1 MNIIQ
6 ILNEGKKERLID
18 KFRPQLEGLSDDAIS
33 LAEQIIDN
41 DPSVTK
47 KYSEWGIKKF
57 IDTVKNPTWNFQSKP
72 PITIASTAWT
82 RVKMYHDIVENL
94 SPEKVEK
101 MFNFLELDDHFSS
114 EETEKKI
121 KSKPK
126 DINSF
131 DTIQDLL
138 YFVEQYDE
146 FLKVADDEKQI
157 KKESERIYED
167 DRFLIIRPL
176 SYKSSRYYGANTT
189 WCTTNKDDD
198 DCFNKNTSRGKLY
211 YILDKK
217 STNRTYGKMALLVPH
232 GKGAIEI
239 YNQKDQAETYSFL
252 LDRFEPIK
260 EKIIELVSKSN
271 DYETLK
277 KVKQNPKL
285 GTIESLNSDYFYK
298 FIGDKVVFN
307 FKGEIESY
315 LSFFRDAVGDD
326 TLGRYSIY
334 DQSFLVTTG
343 HNNWMFQNPN
353 GDFFYDTGKFDDDMS
368 EGYPLYSLT
377 SEQIDILKAII
388 EILQPQLLSSFEGND
403 IKRDDLKSV
412 ADFIKDNLPDLYESF
427 SYAYSDAE
435 DKSLHRGF
443 LDYIES
449 DICDIYEDIG
459 LKKVENSE
467 CFWRYEISV
476 DKLLEFYEDDL
487 ESNKNFPVEQVL
499 ENQVLGNL
507 ELNEYPYEMND
518 VYRDDDIFRH
528 HFDDDMERALEKEL
542 DRVESDES
550 LILDSKQY
558 KRISNYIENKFGFN
572 TPHKIKS
579 ADEETIILFNGVD
592 PKTNKV
598 KFTLVKDDEEKK
610 GSAKLETII
619 KLLTNYTLF
628 DPF

>member
-6 ILNEGKKERLID
+6 VLNEGKKERLID

-57 IDTVKNPTWNFQSKP
+57 IDTVKNPTWNFLGKV

-82 RVKMYHDIVENL
+82 RAKMYHDIVEQL

-101 MFNFLELDDHFSS
+101 MFNFLELEGHFSS
-114 EETEKKI
+114 EETENKI

-138 YFVEQYDE
+138 YFIEQYDE

-176 SYKSSRYYGANTT
+176 SHKSSCYYGANTT
-189 WCTTNKDDD
+189 WCTTTKDNDD
-198 DCFNKNTSRGKLY
+198 YFNKYTSRGKLY

-217 STNRTYGKMALLVPH
+217 SNNRTYGKMALLVPH
-232 GKGAIEI
+232 GKGAYEI
-239 YNQKDQAETYSFL
+239 YNQQDQGETLNFL
-252 LDRFEPIK
+252 LERFEPIK
-260 EKIIELVSKSN
+260 EKILELINKSD

-285 GTIESLNSDYFYK
+285 GMYEALNSDYFDR

-315 LSFFRDAVGDD
+315 LGFFKDEVGDD
-326 TLGRYSIY
+326 TLGYY
-334 DQSFLVTTG
+334 
-343 HNNWMFQNPN
+343 NWMYQNPN
-353 GDFFYDTGKFDDDMS
+353 GDFFYNTGKFDDDMS

-377 SEQIDILKAII
+377 SEQIDTLKAII
-388 EILQPQLLSSFEGND
+388 EILEPQLLSSFEGND
-403 IKRDDLKSV
+403 IKRDDLEKV

-427 SYAYSDAE
+427 SYAYSEAE
-435 DKSLHRGF
+435 DRSTHKGF
-443 LDYIES
+443 LDYLES

-459 LKKVENSE
+459 LKKMEDSD
-467 CFWRYEISV
+467 CFEQYEISV

-487 ESNKNFPVEQVL
+487 ESNKNFPIEQVL
-499 ENQVLGNL
+499 ENLVLGNL
-507 ELNEYPYEMND
+507 ELDEYPYEMSD
-518 VYRDDDIFRH
+518 VYRDEDEFRH
-528 HFDDDMERALEKEL
+528 HFDNDMEKALEKEL
-542 DRVESDES
+542 DRVESDDS
-550 LILDSKQY
+550 LVLDSKQY
-558 KRISNYIENKFGFN
+558 KRISNYIEKKFGFN

-579 ADEETIILFNGVD
+579 ADEETMILFNGVD

>member
-1 MNIIQ
+1 MNILQ

-57 IDTVKNPTWNFQSKP
+57 IDEVKNPTWNFQGKP
-72 PITIASTAWT
+72 PVTIASTAWT
-82 RVKMYHDIVENL
+82 RAKMYHDIVENL

-138 YFVEQYDE
+138 YFIEQYDE

-176 SYKSSRYYGANTT
+176 SHKSSCYYGANTT
-189 WCTTNKDDD
+189 WCTTTKDNEDY
-198 DCFNKNTSRGKLY
+198 FNKYTSRGKLY

-217 STNRTYGKMALLVPH
+217 SNNRTYGKMALLVPH
-232 GKGAIEI
+232 GKGAYEI
-239 YNQKDQAETYSFL
+239 YNQQDQGETLNFL
-252 LDRFEPIK
+252 LERFEPIK
-260 EKIIELVSKSN
+260 EKILELINKSD

-285 GTIESLNSDYFYK
+285 GMYEALNSDYFDR

-315 LSFFRDAVGDD
+315 LSFFRDEVGDD
-326 TLGRYSIY
+326 ALGYY
-334 DQSFLVTTG
+334 
-343 HNNWMFQNPN
+343 NWMYQNPN

-377 SEQIDILKAII
+377 SEQIDLLKAII
-388 EILQPQLLSSFEGND
+388 EILRPQLLSSFEGND
-403 IKRDDLKSV
+403 IKKDDLRNIAK
-412 ADFIKDNLPDLYESF
+412 FIENEVPNLYESF
-427 SYAYSDAE
+427 NYLYSEAE
-435 DKSLHRGF
+435 DRAKHKGF
-443 LDYIES
+443 LNYIES

-459 LKKVENSE
+459 LKKMEDSE
-467 CFWRYEISV
+467 CFEQYEISV

-487 ESNKNFPVEQVL
+487 ESNKNYPIEQVL

-507 ELNEYPYEMND
+507 ELDEYPYESSYEYHD
-518 VYRDDDIFRH
+518 EDEFRY
-528 HFDDDMERALEKEL
+528 HFDNDMEMALQKEL
-542 DRVESDES
+542 DRLESDEDMV
-550 LILDSKQY
+550 LDSKQY
-558 KRISNYIENKFGFN
+558 KRISNYIANKFGFN
-572 TPHKIKS
+572 KPLKIKS
-579 ADEETIILFNGVD
+579 PKKETVIIFDNVD
-592 PKTNKV
+592 PKTNKIN
-598 KFTLVKDDEEKK
+598 FRLIRNDEEKK

>member
-57 IDTVKNPTWNFQSKP
+57 IDEVKNPTWNFQGKP
-72 PITIASTAWT
+72 PVTIASTAWT
-82 RVKMYHDIVENL
+82 RTKMYHDIVENL

-138 YFVEQYDE
+138 YFIEQYDE

-176 SYKSSRYYGANTT
+176 SHKSSCYYGANTT
-189 WCTTNKDDD
+189 WCTTTKDNEDY
-198 DCFNKNTSRGKLY
+198 FNKYTSRGKLY

-217 STNRTYGKMALLVPH
+217 SNNRTYGKMALLVPH
-232 GKGAIEI
+232 GKGAYEI
-239 YNQKDQAETYSFL
+239 YNQQDQGETLNFL
-252 LDRFEPIK
+252 LERFEPIK
-260 EKIIELVSKSN
+260 EKILELINKSD

-285 GTIESLNSDYFYK
+285 GMYEALNSDYFDR

-315 LSFFRDAVGDD
+315 LSFFRDEVGDD
-326 TLGRYSIY
+326 ALGYY
-334 DQSFLVTTG
+334 
-343 HNNWMFQNPN
+343 NWMYQNPN

-388 EILQPQLLSSFEGND
+388 EILRPQLLSSFEGND
-403 IKRDDLKSV
+403 IKKDDLRNIAK
-412 ADFIKDNLPDLYESF
+412 FIENEVPNLYESF
-427 SYAYSDAE
+427 NYLYSEAE
-435 DKSLHRGF
+435 DRAKHKGF
-443 LDYIES
+443 LNYIES

-459 LKKVENSE
+459 LKKMEDSE
-467 CFWRYEISV
+467 CFEQYEISV

-487 ESNKNFPVEQVL
+487 ESNKNYPVEQVL

-507 ELNEYPYEMND
+507 ELDEYPYDMSYEFHD
-518 VYRDDDIFRH
+518 EDEFRY
-528 HFDDDMERALEKEL
+528 HFDNDIEMALQKEL
-542 DRVESDES
+542 DRLESDEDMV
-550 LILDSKQY
+550 LDSKQY

-572 TPHKIKS
+572 KPLKIKS
-579 ADEETIILFNGVD
+579 PKKETVIIFDNVD
-592 PKTNKV
+592 PKTNKIN
-598 KFTLVKDDEEKK
+598 FRLISDDEEKK

>member
-6 ILNEGKKERLID
+6 VLNEGKKERLID

-57 IDTVKNPTWNFQSKP
+57 IDTVKNPTWNFLGKV

-82 RVKMYHDIVENL
+82 RAKMYHDIVEQL

-101 MFNFLELDDHFSS
+101 MFNFLELEGHFSS
-114 EETEKKI
+114 EETENKI

-138 YFVEQYDE
+138 YFIEQYDE

-157 KKESERIYED
+157 KQESERIYED

-176 SYKSSRYYGANTT
+176 SHKSSCYYGANTT
-189 WCTTNKDDD
+189 WCTTTKDNDD
-198 DCFNKNTSRGKLY
+198 YFNKYTSRGKLY

-217 STNRTYGKMALLVPH
+217 SNNRTYGKMALLVPH
-232 GKGAIEI
+232 GKGAYEI
-239 YNQKDQAETYSFL
+239 YNQQDQGETLNFL
-252 LDRFEPIK
+252 LERFEPIK
-260 EKIIELVSKSN
+260 EKILELINKSD

-285 GTIESLNSDYFYK
+285 GMYEALNSDYFDR

-315 LSFFRDAVGDD
+315 LGFFKDEVGDD
-326 TLGRYSIY
+326 TLGYY
-334 DQSFLVTTG
+334 
-343 HNNWMFQNPN
+343 NWMYQNPN
-353 GDFFYDTGKFDDDMS
+353 GDFFYNTGKFDDDMS

-377 SEQIDILKAII
+377 SEQIDTLKAII
-388 EILQPQLLSSFEGND
+388 EILEPQLLSSFEGND
-403 IKRDDLKSV
+403 IKRDDLEKV

-427 SYAYSDAE
+427 SYAYSEAE
-435 DKSLHRGF
+435 DRSTHKGF
-443 LDYIES
+443 LDYLES

-459 LKKVENSE
+459 LKKMEDSD
-467 CFWRYEISV
+467 CFEQYEISV

-487 ESNKNFPVEQVL
+487 ESNKNFPIEQVL

-507 ELNEYPYEMND
+507 ELDEYPYEMSD
-518 VYRDDDIFRH
+518 VYRDEDEFRH
-528 HFDDDMERALEKEL
+528 HFDNDMEKALEKEL
-542 DRVESDES
+542 DRVESDDS
-550 LILDSKQY
+550 LVLDSKQY
-558 KRISNYIENKFGFN
+558 KRISNYIEKKFGFN

-579 ADEETIILFNGVD
+579 ADEETMILFNGVD

-628 DPF
+628 DLF

>member
-57 IDTVKNPTWNFQSKP
+57 IDDVKNPTWNFQGKP
-72 PITIASTAWT
+72 PVTIASTAWT
-82 RVKMYHDIVENL
+82 RAKMYHDIVENL

-138 YFVEQYDE
+138 YFIEQYDE

-176 SYKSSRYYGANTT
+176 SHKSSCYYGANTT
-189 WCTTNKDDD
+189 WCTTTKDNEDY
-198 DCFNKNTSRGKLY
+198 FNKYTSRGKLY

-217 STNRTYGKMALLVPH
+217 SNNRTYGKMALLVPH
-232 GKGAIEI
+232 GKGAYEI
-239 YNQKDQAETYSFL
+239 YNQQDQGETLNFL
-252 LDRFEPIK
+252 LERFEPIK
-260 EKIIELVSKSN
+260 EKILELINKSD

-285 GTIESLNSDYFYK
+285 GMYEALNSDYFDR

-315 LSFFRDAVGDD
+315 LSFFRDEVGDD
-326 TLGRYSIY
+326 TLNYY
-334 DQSFLVTTG
+334 
-343 HNNWMFQNPN
+343 NWMYQNPN

-388 EILQPQLLSSFEGND
+388 EILRPQLLSSFEGND
-403 IKRDDLKSV
+403 IKKDDLRNIAK
-412 ADFIKDNLPDLYESF
+412 FIENEVPNLYESF
-427 SYAYSDAE
+427 NYLYSEAE
-435 DKSLHRGF
+435 DRAKHKGF
-443 LDYIES
+443 LNYIES

-459 LKKVENSE
+459 LKKMEDSE
-467 CFWRYEISV
+467 CFEQYEISV

-487 ESNKNFPVEQVL
+487 ESNKNYPIEQVL

-507 ELNEYPYEMND
+507 ELDEYPYESSYEYHD
-518 VYRDDDIFRH
+518 EDEFRY
-528 HFDDDMERALEKEL
+528 HFDNDMEMALQKEL
-542 DRVESDES
+542 DRLESDEDMV
-550 LILDSKQY
+550 LDSKQY
-558 KRISNYIENKFGFN
+558 KRISNYIANKFGFN
-572 TPHKIKS
+572 KPLKIKNPKK
-579 ADEETIILFNGVD
+579 ETVIIFDNVD
-592 PKTNKV
+592 PKTNKIN
-598 KFTLVKDDEEKK
+598 FRLISDDEEKK

>member
-33 LAEQIIDN
+33 LAEEIIDN

-57 IDTVKNPTWNFQSKP
+57 IDTVKNPTWNFENKP
-72 PITIASTAWT
+72 PVTIASTAWT
-82 RVKMYHDIVENL
+82 RVKMYHDIVEQL

-101 MFNFLELDDHFSS
+101 MFNFLELDGHFSS

-131 DTIQDLL
+131 DTINDLL

-176 SYKSSRYYGANTT
+176 SHKSSCYYGANTT
-189 WCTTNKDDD
+189 WCTTTKDDD
-198 DCFNKNTSRGKLY
+198 DYFNKNTSRGKLY

-260 EKIIELVSKSN
+260 EKIIELVNKSN

-326 TLGRYSIY
+326 ALGYY
-334 DQSFLVTTG
+334 
-343 HNNWMFQNPN
+343 NWMYQNPN
-353 GDFFYDTGKFDDDMS
+353 GDFFYESGKFDDDMS

-403 IKRDDLKSV
+403 IKRDDLENV

-427 SYAYSDAE
+427 SYAYSYAE
-435 DKSLHRGF
+435 DMSLHKGF

-449 DICDIYEDIG
+449 DICDIYKDIG
-459 LKKVENSE
+459 LKKMEDSE
-467 CFWRYEISV
+467 CFGQYEISI

-507 ELNEYPYEMND
+507 ELNEYPYDMSYEFHD
-518 VYRDDDIFRH
+518 EDTFRH
-528 HFDDDMERALEKEL
+528 HFDDDMKKALEKEL

-579 ADEETIILFNGVD
+579 ADEDTMILFNGVD

>member
-6 ILNEGKKERLID
+6 VLNEGKKERLID

-57 IDTVKNPTWNFQSKP
+57 IDTVKNPTWNFLGKV

-82 RVKMYHDIVENL
+82 RAKMYHDIVEQL

-101 MFNFLELDDHFSS
+101 MFNFLELEGHFSS
-114 EETEKKI
+114 EETENKI

-138 YFVEQYDE
+138 YFIEQYDE

-176 SYKSSRYYGANTT
+176 SHKSSCYYGANTT
-189 WCTTNKDDD
+189 WCTTTKDNDD
-198 DCFNKNTSRGKLY
+198 YFNKYTSRGKLY

-217 STNRTYGKMALLVPH
+217 SNNRTYGKMALLVPH
-232 GKGAIEI
+232 GKGAYEI
-239 YNQKDQAETYSFL
+239 YNQQDQGETLNFL
-252 LDRFEPIK
+252 LERFEPIK
-260 EKIIELVSKSN
+260 EKILELINKSD

-285 GTIESLNSDYFYK
+285 GMYEALNSDYFDR

-315 LSFFRDAVGDD
+315 LGFFKDEVGDD
-326 TLGRYSIY
+326 TLGYY
-334 DQSFLVTTG
+334 
-343 HNNWMFQNPN
+343 NWMYQNPN
-353 GDFFYDTGKFDDDMS
+353 GDFFYNTGKFDDDMS

-377 SEQIDILKAII
+377 SEQIDTLKAII
-388 EILQPQLLSSFEGND
+388 EILEPQLLSSFEGND
-403 IKRDDLKSV
+403 IKRDDLEKV

-427 SYAYSDAE
+427 SYAYSEAE
-435 DKSLHRGF
+435 DRSTHKGF
-443 LDYIES
+443 LDYLES

-459 LKKVENSE
+459 LKKMEDSD
-467 CFWRYEISV
+467 CFEQYEISV

-487 ESNKNFPVEQVL
+487 ESNKNFPIEQVL

-507 ELNEYPYEMND
+507 ELDEYPYEMSD
-518 VYRDDDIFRH
+518 VYRDEDEFRH
-528 HFDDDMERALEKEL
+528 HFDNDMEKALEKEL
-542 DRVESDES
+542 DRVESDDS
-550 LILDSKQY
+550 LVLDSKQY
-558 KRISNYIENKFGFN
+558 KRISNYIEKKFGFN

-579 ADEETIILFNGVD
+579 ADEETMILFNGVD

-628 DPF
+628 DLF

>member
-57 IDTVKNPTWNFQSKP
+57 IDTVKNPTWNFESRP

-82 RVKMYHDIVENL
+82 RAKMYHDIVEQL

-101 MFNFLELDDHFSS
+101 MFNFLELEGHFSS
-114 EETEKKI
+114 EETENKI

-138 YFVEQYDE
+138 YFIEQYDE

-157 KKESERIYED
+157 KQESERIYED

-176 SYKSSRYYGANTT
+176 SHKSSCYYGANTT
-189 WCTTNKDDD
+189 WCTTTKDNDD
-198 DCFNKNTSRGKLY
+198 YFNKYTSRGKLY

-217 STNRTYGKMALLVPH
+217 SNNRTYGKMALLVPH
-232 GKGAIEI
+232 GKGAYEI
-239 YNQKDQAETYSFL
+239 YNQQDQGETLNFL
-252 LDRFEPIK
+252 LERFEPIK
-260 EKIIELVSKSN
+260 EKILELINKSD

-285 GTIESLNSDYFYK
+285 GMYEALNSDYFDR
-298 FIGDKVVFN
+298 FIGDKAVFN

-315 LSFFRDAVGDD
+315 LGFFRDEVGDD
-326 TLGRYSIY
+326 TLGYY
-334 DQSFLVTTG
+334 
-343 HNNWMFQNPN
+343 NWMYQNPN

-377 SEQIDILKAII
+377 SEQIDTLKAII
-388 EILQPQLLSSFEGND
+388 EILEPQLLSIFEGYE
-403 IKRDDLKSV
+403 IKRDDLKKV
-412 ADFIKDNLPDLYESF
+412 ADFIKNSLPDLYETF
-427 SYAYSDAE
+427 SYAYSEAE
-435 DKSLHRGF
+435 DRAKHKGF
-443 LDYIES
+443 LDYLES

-459 LKKVENSE
+459 LKKVEDSD
-467 CFWRYEISV
+467 CFEQYEISV

-487 ESNKNFPVEQVL
+487 ESNKNFPIEQVL

-507 ELNEYPYEMND
+507 ELDEYPYESSYEYHD
-518 VYRDDDIFRH
+518 EDTFRH
-528 HFDDDMERALEKEL
+528 HFDNDMERALEKEL
-542 DRVESDES
+542 DRVESDDS
-550 LILDSKQY
+550 LVLDSKQH

-579 ADEETIILFNGVD
+579 ADEETMILFNGVD

-610 GSAKLETII
+610 GSAKLETIV

>member
-6 ILNEGKKERLID
+6 VLNEGKKERLID

-57 IDTVKNPTWNFQSKP
+57 IDTVKNPTWNFLGKV

-82 RVKMYHDIVENL
+82 RAKMYHDIVEQL

-101 MFNFLELDDHFSS
+101 MFNFLELEGHFSS
-114 EETEKKI
+114 EETENKI

-138 YFVEQYDE
+138 YFIEQYDE

-176 SYKSSRYYGANTT
+176 SHKSSCYYGANTT
-189 WCTTNKDDD
+189 WCTTTKDNDD
-198 DCFNKNTSRGKLY
+198 YFNKYTSRGKLY

-217 STNRTYGKMALLVPH
+217 SNNRTYGKMALLVPH
-232 GKGAIEI
+232 GKGAYEI
-239 YNQKDQAETYSFL
+239 YNQQDQGETLNFL
-252 LDRFEPIK
+252 LERFEPIK
-260 EKIIELVSKSN
+260 EKILELINKSD

-285 GTIESLNSDYFYK
+285 GMYEALNSDYFDR

-315 LSFFRDAVGDD
+315 LGFFKDEVGDD
-326 TLGRYSIY
+326 TLGYY
-334 DQSFLVTTG
+334 
-343 HNNWMFQNPN
+343 NWMYQNPN
-353 GDFFYDTGKFDDDMS
+353 GDFFYNTGKFDDDMS

-377 SEQIDILKAII
+377 SEQIDTLKAII
-388 EILQPQLLSSFEGND
+388 EILEPQLLSSFEGND
-403 IKRDDLKSV
+403 IKRDDLEKV

-427 SYAYSDAE
+427 SYAYSEAE
-435 DKSLHRGF
+435 DRSTHKGF
-443 LDYIES
+443 LDYLES

-459 LKKVENSE
+459 LKKMEDSD
-467 CFWRYEISV
+467 CFEQYEISV

-487 ESNKNFPVEQVL
+487 ESNKNFPIEQVL

-507 ELNEYPYEMND
+507 ELDEYPYEMSD
-518 VYRDDDIFRH
+518 VYRDEDEFRH
-528 HFDDDMERALEKEL
+528 HFDNDMEKALEKEL
-542 DRVESDES
+542 DRVESDDS
-550 LILDSKQY
+550 LVLDSKQY
-558 KRISNYIENKFGFN
+558 KRISNYIEKKFGFN

-579 ADEETIILFNGVD
+579 ADEETMILFNGVD

-628 DPF
+628 YLF

>member
-1 MNIIQ
+1 MNILQ

-57 IDTVKNPTWNFQSKP
+57 IDTVKNPTWNFQGKP

-82 RVKMYHDIVENL
+82 RAKMYHDIVENL

-131 DTIQDLL
+131 DTIQDLD

-176 SYKSSRYYGANTT
+176 SHKSSCYYGANTT
-189 WCTTNKDDD
+189 WCTTTKDNDD
-198 DCFNKNTSRGKLY
+198 YFNKYTSRGKLY

-217 STNRTYGKMALLVPH
+217 SNNRTYGKMALLVPH
-232 GKGAIEI
+232 GKGAYEI
-239 YNQKDQAETYSFL
+239 YNQQDQGETLNFL
-252 LDRFEPIK
+252 LERFEPIK
-260 EKIIELVSKSN
+260 EKILELINKSD

-285 GTIESLNSDYFYK
+285 GMYEALNSDYFDR

-315 LSFFRDAVGDD
+315 LSFFRDEVGDD
-326 TLGRYSIY
+326 ALGYY
-334 DQSFLVTTG
+334 
-343 HNNWMFQNPN
+343 NWMYQNPN
-353 GDFFYDTGKFDDDMS
+353 GDFFYESSKFDDDMS

-403 IKRDDLKSV
+403 IKRDDLESV

-459 LKKVENSE
+459 LKKVEDSE
-467 CFWRYEISV
+467 CFGQYEISV

-518 VYRDDDIFRH
+518 VYRDDDTFRH

>member
-1 MNIIQ
+1 MNILQ

-57 IDTVKNPTWNFQSKP
+57 IDEVKNPTWNFQGKP
-72 PITIASTAWT
+72 PVTIASTAWT
-82 RVKMYHDIVENL
+82 RAKMYHDIVENL

-138 YFVEQYDE
+138 YFIEQYDE
-146 FLKVADDEKQI
+146 FLKVADNEKQI

-176 SYKSSRYYGANTT
+176 SHKSSCYYGANTT
-189 WCTTNKDDD
+189 WCTTTKDNDD
-198 DCFNKNTSRGKLY
+198 YFNKYTSRGKLY

-217 STNRTYGKMALLVPH
+217 SNNRTYGKMALLVPH
-232 GKGAIEI
+232 GKGAYEI
-239 YNQKDQAETYSFL
+239 YNQQDQGETLNFL
-252 LDRFEPIK
+252 LERFEPIK
-260 EKIIELVSKSN
+260 EKILELINKSD

-285 GTIESLNSDYFYK
+285 GMYEALNSDYFDR

-315 LSFFRDAVGDD
+315 LSFFRDEVGDD
-326 TLGRYSIY
+326 VLGYY
-334 DQSFLVTTG
+334 
-343 HNNWMFQNPN
+343 NWMYQNPN
-353 GDFFYDTGKFDDDMS
+353 GDFFYDTSKFDDDMS

-388 EILQPQLLSSFEGND
+388 EILRPQLLSSFEGND
-403 IKRDDLKSV
+403 IKKDDLRNIAK
-412 ADFIKDNLPDLYESF
+412 FIENEVPNLYESF
-427 SYAYSDAE
+427 NYLYSEAE
-435 DKSLHRGF
+435 DRAKHKGF
-443 LDYIES
+443 LNYIES

-459 LKKVENSE
+459 LKKMEDSE
-467 CFWRYEISV
+467 CFEQYEISV

-487 ESNKNFPVEQVL
+487 ESNKNYPIEQVL

-507 ELNEYPYEMND
+507 ELDEYPYESSYEYHD
-518 VYRDDDIFRH
+518 EDEFRY
-528 HFDDDMERALEKEL
+528 HFDNDMEMALQKEL
-542 DRVESDES
+542 DRLESDEDMV
-550 LILDSKQY
+550 LDSKQY
-558 KRISNYIENKFGFN
+558 KRISNYIANKFGFN
-572 TPHKIKS
+572 KPLKIKNPKK
-579 ADEETIILFNGVD
+579 ETVIIFDNVD
-592 PKTNKV
+592 PKTNKIN
-598 KFTLVKDDEEKK
+598 FRLISDDEEKK

>member
-57 IDTVKNPTWNFQSKP
+57 IDTVKNPTWNFESRP

-82 RVKMYHDIVENL
+82 RAKMYHDIVEQL

-101 MFNFLELDDHFSS
+101 MFNFLELEGHFSS
-114 EETEKKI
+114 EETENKI

-138 YFVEQYDE
+138 YFIEQYDE

-176 SYKSSRYYGANTT
+176 SHKSSCYYGANTT
-189 WCTTNKDDD
+189 WCTTTKDNDD
-198 DCFNKNTSRGKLY
+198 YFNKYTSRGKLY

-217 STNRTYGKMALLVPH
+217 SNNRTYGKMALLVPH
-232 GKGAIEI
+232 GKGAYEI
-239 YNQKDQAETYSFL
+239 YNQQDQGETLNFL
-252 LDRFEPIK
+252 LERFEPIK
-260 EKIIELVSKSN
+260 EKILELINKSD

-285 GTIESLNSDYFYK
+285 GMYEALNSDYFDR

-315 LSFFRDAVGDD
+315 LGFFRDEVGDD
-326 TLGRYSIY
+326 TLGYY
-334 DQSFLVTTG
+334 
-343 HNNWMFQNPN
+343 NWMYQNPN
-353 GDFFYDTGKFDDDMS
+353 GDFFYNTGKFDDDMS

-403 IKRDDLKSV
+403 IKRDDLESV
-412 ADFIKDNLPDLYESF
+412 ADFIKDNLPDLYEAF
-427 SYAYSDAE
+427 SYAYSEAE
-435 DKSLHRGF
+435 DRSTHKGF
-443 LDYIES
+443 LDYLES

-459 LKKVENSE
+459 LKKVEYSD
-467 CFWRYEISV
+467 CFEQYEISV

-487 ESNKNFPVEQVL
+487 ESNKNFPIEQVL

-507 ELNEYPYEMND
+507 ELNEYPYEMYD
-518 VYRDDDIFRH
+518 IYRDDDTFRYY
-528 HFDDDMERALEKEL
+528 FDNDMEIALQKEL

-579 ADEETIILFNGVD
+579 ADEETMILFNGVD

-598 KFTLVKDDEEKK
+598 KFTLVKDEEEKK
-610 GSAKLETII
+610 GSAKLETIV
-619 KLLTNYTLF
+619 KLLSNYTLF

>member
-57 IDTVKNPTWNFQSKP
+57 IDEVKNPTWNFQGKP
-72 PITIASTAWT
+72 PVTIASTAWT
-82 RVKMYHDIVENL
+82 RTKMYHDIVENL

-138 YFVEQYDE
+138 YFIEQYDE

-176 SYKSSRYYGANTT
+176 SHKSSCYYGANTT
-189 WCTTNKDDD
+189 WCTTTKDNEDY
-198 DCFNKNTSRGKLY
+198 FNKYTSRGKLY

-217 STNRTYGKMALLVPH
+217 SNNRTYGKMALLVPH
-232 GKGAIEI
+232 GKGAYEI
-239 YNQKDQAETYSFL
+239 YNQQDQGETLNFL
-252 LDRFEPIK
+252 LERFEPIK
-260 EKIIELVSKSN
+260 EKILELINKSD

-285 GTIESLNSDYFYK
+285 GMYEALNSDYFDR

-315 LSFFRDAVGDD
+315 LSFFRDEVGDD
-326 TLGRYSIY
+326 ALGYY
-334 DQSFLVTTG
+334 
-343 HNNWMFQNPN
+343 NWMYQNPN

-388 EILQPQLLSSFEGND
+388 EILRPQLLSSFEGND
-403 IKRDDLKSV
+403 IKKDDLRNIAK
-412 ADFIKDNLPDLYESF
+412 FIENEVPNLYESF
-427 SYAYSDAE
+427 NYLYSEAE
-435 DKSLHRGF
+435 DRAKHKGF
-443 LDYIES
+443 LNYIES
-449 DICDIYEDIG
+449 DICNIYEDIG
-459 LKKVENSE
+459 LKKMEDSE
-467 CFWRYEISV
+467 CFEQYEISV

-487 ESNKNFPVEQVL
+487 ESNKNYPVEQVL

-507 ELNEYPYEMND
+507 ELDEYPYDMSYEFHD
-518 VYRDDDIFRH
+518 EDEFRY
-528 HFDDDMERALEKEL
+528 HFDNDMEMALQKEL
-542 DRVESDES
+542 DRLESDEDMV
-550 LILDSKQY
+550 LDSKQY

-572 TPHKIKS
+572 KPLKIKS
-579 ADEETIILFNGVD
+579 PKKETVIIFDNVD
-592 PKTNKV
+592 PKTNKIN
-598 KFTLVKDDEEKK
+598 FRLISDDEEKK

>member
-57 IDTVKNPTWNFQSKP
+57 IDTVKNPTWNFLGKV

-82 RVKMYHDIVENL
+82 RAKMYHDIVEQL

-101 MFNFLELDDHFSS
+101 MFNFLELEGHFSS
-114 EETEKKI
+114 EETENKI

-138 YFVEQYDE
+138 YFIEQYDE

-176 SYKSSRYYGANTT
+176 SHKSSCYYGANTT
-189 WCTTNKDDD
+189 WCTTTKDNDD
-198 DCFNKNTSRGKLY
+198 YFNKYTSRGKLY

-217 STNRTYGKMALLVPH
+217 SNNRTYGKMALLVPH
-232 GKGAIEI
+232 GKGAYEI
-239 YNQKDQAETYSFL
+239 YNQQDQGETLNFL
-252 LDRFEPIK
+252 LERFEPIK
-260 EKIIELVSKSN
+260 EKILELINKSD

-285 GTIESLNSDYFYK
+285 GMYEALNSDYFDR

-315 LSFFRDAVGDD
+315 LGFFKDEVGDD
-326 TLGRYSIY
+326 TLGYY
-334 DQSFLVTTG
+334 
-343 HNNWMFQNPN
+343 NWMYQNPN
-353 GDFFYDTGKFDDDMS
+353 GDFFYNTGKFDDDMS

-377 SEQIDILKAII
+377 SEQIDTLKAII
-388 EILQPQLLSSFEGND
+388 EILEPQLLSSFEGND
-403 IKRDDLKSV
+403 IKRDDLEKV

-427 SYAYSDAE
+427 SYAYSEAE
-435 DKSLHRGF
+435 DRSTHKGF
-443 LDYIES
+443 LDYLES

-459 LKKVENSE
+459 LKKMEDSD
-467 CFWRYEISV
+467 CFEQYEISV

-487 ESNKNFPVEQVL
+487 ESNKNFPIEQVL

-507 ELNEYPYEMND
+507 ELDEYPYEMSD
-518 VYRDDDIFRH
+518 VYRDEDEFRH
-528 HFDDDMERALEKEL
+528 HFDNDMEKALEKEL
-542 DRVESDES
+542 DRVESDDS
-550 LILDSKQY
+550 LVLDSKQY
-558 KRISNYIENKFGFN
+558 KRISNYIEKKFGFN

-579 ADEETIILFNGVD
+579 ADEETMILFNGVD

-628 DPF
+628 DLF

>member
-1 MNIIQ
+1 MNILQ

-57 IDTVKNPTWNFQSKP
+57 IDTVKNPTWNFQGKP

-82 RVKMYHDIVENL
+82 RAKMYHDIVENL

-131 DTIQDLL
+131 DTIQDLD

-176 SYKSSRYYGANTT
+176 SHKSSCYYGANTT
-189 WCTTNKDDD
+189 WCTTTKDNDD
-198 DCFNKNTSRGKLY
+198 YFNKYTSRGKLY

-217 STNRTYGKMALLVPH
+217 SNNRSYGKMALLVPH
-232 GKGAIEI
+232 GKGAYEI
-239 YNQKDQAETYSFL
+239 YNQQDQGETLNFL
-252 LDRFEPIK
+252 LERFEPIK
-260 EKIIELVSKSN
+260 EKILELINKSD

-285 GTIESLNSDYFYK
+285 GMYEALNSDYFDR

-315 LSFFRDAVGDD
+315 LSFFRDEVGDD
-326 TLGRYSIY
+326 ALGYY
-334 DQSFLVTTG
+334 
-343 HNNWMFQNPN
+343 NWMYQNPN
-353 GDFFYDTGKFDDDMS
+353 GDFFYESSKFDDDMS

-403 IKRDDLKSV
+403 IKRDDLESV

-459 LKKVENSE
+459 LKKVEDSE
-467 CFWRYEISV
+467 CFGQYEISV

-518 VYRDDDIFRH
+518 VYRDDDTFRH